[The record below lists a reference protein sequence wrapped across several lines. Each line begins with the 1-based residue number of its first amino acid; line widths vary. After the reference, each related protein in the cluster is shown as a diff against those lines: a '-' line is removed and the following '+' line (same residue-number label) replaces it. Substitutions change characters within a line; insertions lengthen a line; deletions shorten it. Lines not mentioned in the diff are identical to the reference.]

1 MKMNKKTLKALH
13 ESIDHWF
20 DILEEKTIDT
30 TAGACALCK
39 RFPHTCMTWDE
50 EKCPVFK
57 KTERTFCERSPYSR
71 YIRARTPRN
80 ARKEVEFLI
89 SLLPVKEQRPYW
101 YDD

>member
-1 MKMNKKTLKALH
+1 MNKRTLKALH

-20 DILEEKTIDT
+20 DVLEGKSEDT
-30 TAGACALCK
+30 SSLACALCN
-39 RFPHTCMTWDE
+39 RFGDLSCANTG

-57 KTERTFCERSPYSR
+57 KTGRLACARSPYMT
-71 YIRARTPRN
+71 YIRNRSPLN